1 MTRLPQPGSDNGT
14 WGDILNE
21 YLSQAHNSDGTLKT
35 NSVGAAQIQNGTIA
49 EAQLDSAVQIKLN
62 AVAGTPDWSTITN
75 KPAVIAAGT
84 DQTAAR
90 TAIGAGTSNLTIGT
104 TNTTAKAG
112 DYTPTKTDV
121 GLGNVDNTSDATKN
135 STAATLTNK
144 VLSGANNTFSNIPES
159 AVTNLTTDL
168 AAKATDA
175 NVVHLTGTET
185 VTGTKTFSATTY
197 TKDVWATPNGGAG
210 NTANLVLDNS
220 NGQVWLNSNNSGG
233 TFAIYDNTAH
243 RTPFAIQPG
252 SIDQA
257 LVVSSYGV
265 GAKMGIMYDTSDN
278 TILDFNDTVSGAV
291 NYLTIANA
299 ATGNTPSFTADGADT
314 NINFNLVAKGT
325 GTVQANGVPVVTT
338 TGTQTL
344 TNKTIS
350 GSANTL
356 SNIPESAVTNLTTDL
371 AAKLGRTEAPIRFSA
386 AVATTGVTATDRAY
400 AARTLTGA
408 RMRVAGAPVGSNLVV
423 QVQHY
428 DGSSWTTVGTLTIN
442 DGSTV
447 ETSASFTQAQI
458 VGNLVRLN
466 VTSVGSTTAATGVA
480 VDVTWA

>member
-1 MTRLPQPGSDNGT
+1 MARLPQPGSDSGT

-21 YLSQAHNSDGTLKT
+21 YLSQAHNQDGTLKT
-35 NSVGAAQIQNGTIA
+35 NSVGATQIQNGTIS
-49 EAQLDSAVQIKLN
+49 ETQLSSAVQVKLN

-75 KPAVIAAGT
+75 KPAVIAAGA
-84 DQTAAR
+84 DQAAAR
-90 TAIGAGTSNLTIGT
+90 TAIGL
-104 TNTTAKAG
+104 
-112 DYTPTKTDV
+112 V
-121 GLGNVDNTSDATKN
+121 NVDNTSDATKN
-135 STAATLTNK
+135 SAAATLTNK
-144 VLSGANNTFSNIPES
+144 TLSGTNNTFSNIPEA

-175 NVVHLTGTET
+175 NVVHLAGSEAI
-185 VTGTKTFSATTY
+185 VGTKTFSATTY
-197 TKDVWATPNGGAG
+197 TKNVWVTPAGGAG
-210 NTANLVLDNS
+210 NTAQFTLDNS
-220 NGQVWLNSNNSGG
+220 NGQVWLNSNNGGG
-233 TFAIYDNTAH
+233 TFAIYDDTAH

-265 GAKMGIMYDTSDN
+265 GAKMGIMYDTSGN
-278 TILDFNDTVSGAV
+278 TILDFNDAVSGAV

-299 ATGNTPSFTADGADT
+299 TAGNTPSFTADGSDA
-314 NINFNLVAKGT
+314 NISFNLVPKGA
-325 GTVQANGVPVVTT
+325 GTVQANGVPIVTT
-338 TGTQTL
+338 TATQTL

-350 GSANTL
+350 GSSNTL

-371 AAKLGRTEAPIRFSA
+371 AAKVGRTEVPIRFAA
-386 AVATTGVTATDRAY
+386 AVALTGVTPTDRAY

-408 RMRVAGAPVGSNLVV
+408 RMRTASAPTGSALTV

-428 DGSSWTTVGTLTIN
+428 DGSSWATIATLSIA
-442 DGSTV
+442 DGSIIEAVSTF
-447 ETSASFTQAQI
+447 SQAQA

-480 VDVTWA
+480 VDVLWS